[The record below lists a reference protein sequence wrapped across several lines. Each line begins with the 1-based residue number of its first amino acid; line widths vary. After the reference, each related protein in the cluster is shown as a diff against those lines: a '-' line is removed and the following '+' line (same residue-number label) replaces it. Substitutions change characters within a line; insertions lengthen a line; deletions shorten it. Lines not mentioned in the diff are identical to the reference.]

1 MIMNNFYDKK
11 IKKKEALLIMAATH
25 DYLFAVAN
33 VLIGLKKYSQN
44 MFDDIIIYTDKNA
57 KEQDKN
63 AICKIFSDIIFKEYT
78 FQISNLEDR
87 ERLKYFSNMPY
98 ARFEM
103 LTYLDRYKKVVWFD
117 SDCLIVDD
125 IRGLLNYGKT
135 GISMSLD
142 LYPYPTNHS
151 IRDFFID
158 EIDEIDMNATA
169 YASGLII
176 FSDALKNPLEIRK
189 YLYQKLEQYSSKLK
203 YAEQGILQ
211 MMIEKFDLKVDI
223 FPKDIYHVFSYE
235 NKNNAKLIHLL
246 GYNKPWKVYL
256 GSAYD
261 EWYDNHKEWIN
272 LGGTEAFTFV
282 ELLKLNKEEFSNSL
296 DLYSSYK
303 NQFYFFGDKRYQNLL
318 FFQYEL
324 NSKCSGAV
332 LLVKSHLS
340 YKIGNAIVNT
350 RPYKLPFVIVKI
362 FVFHIFSK
370 LIFKSII
377 NINPTLNKLK
387 LEQYDDYL
395 DALQIKESHLYKI
408 GAMFLKNPL
417 YFLKNRATKNK
428 F

>member
-1 MIMNNFYDKK
+1 
-11 IKKKEALLIMAATH
+11 
-25 DYLFAVAN
+25 
-33 VLIGLKKYSQN
+33 
-44 MFDDIIIYTDKNA
+44 
-57 KEQDKN
+57 
-63 AICKIFSDIIFKEYT
+63 
-78 FQISNLEDR
+78 
-87 ERLKYFSNMPY
+87 MPY

-117 SDCLIVDD
+117 SDFLIVDD

-282 ELLKLNKEEFSNSL
+282 ELLKLNKEEFFNSL